1 MHNPADR
8 ILSYRV
14 QSITYQSIAIWHGT
28 GIYLR
33 DMKGKRR
40 KSRIT
45 RGSNARTI
53 DVVSQLECATR
64 NPRAAALGAL
74 LGGIVPWFARALAHG
89 ELPEAWRAGDRALA
103 LGMVA
108 VVIGCCMFSILTV
121 YKFGLAA
128 FGDARKAAGF
138 VAALEGVMLV
148 SHGTT
153 SVVALLVLIAVNAV
167 TNGCAIAL
175 AREATGRR
183 TDADARRSATRAR
196 NRADR
201 RVGTPAAASST
212 ASERPSQAPRRPEVV
227 WQAPRVQSD
236 AGASVVDAVI
246 VRERRIL
253 A

>member
-1 MHNPADR
+1 M
-8 ILSYRV
+8 SK
-14 QSITYQSIAIWHGT
+14 SS
-28 GIYLR
+28 
-33 DMKGKRR
+33 KSS
-40 KSRIT
+40 KSRRSRRIAGAGT
-45 RGSNARTI
+45 RTV
-53 DVVSQLECATR
+53 DVVSQLECAVR

-89 ELPEAWRAGDRALA
+89 ELPDAWRASEYTLA

-108 VVIGCCMFSILTV
+108 IVIGCCAFSMLTV

-128 FGDARKAAGF
+128 FGDTRKAAGF

-183 TDADARRSATRAR
+183 TEADARRSATRAR
-196 NRADR
+196 NREDR
-201 RVGTPAAASST
+201 RT
-212 ASERPSQAPRRPEVV
+212 ARTTRAPAPRDVRPEVV
-227 WQAPRVQSD
+227 WQAQDPSQTSD
-236 AGASVVDAVI
+236 AII
-246 VRERRIL
+246 VRERKVF